1 MKENRTVEII
11 EMAQALGLRIR
22 SSNEGVR
29 FEEAKA
35 AYESNIEI
43 NNALME
49 YQIQQDLLSKQEDE
63 DGEPMDEQTL
73 TRVNDRINELYE
85 FIVNHEAYK
94 EYENAQKELNELIT
108 RVNSTI
114 VAQITGRT
122 GGQCSHD
129 CSSCGGCH

>member
-1 MKENRTVEII
+1 MEII
-11 EMAQALGLRIR
+11 EMAQALGLRIK
-22 SSNEGVR
+22 SSIEGIR

-63 DGEPMDEQTL
+63 DGTPMDEQTL

-85 FIVNHEAYK
+85 FIVNH
-94 EYENAQKELNELIT
+94 
-108 RVNSTI
+108 
-114 VAQITGRT
+114 
-122 GGQCSHD
+122 
-129 CSSCGGCH
+129 